1 MELFAQAVKQG
12 LTFKTERGNLN
23 PQDVWQLPL
32 TGNNGFNLDTLSR
45 QVLKKVRAVEEE
57 SLVTEVKVSTE
68 DELRLEILKFIIDDK
83 QAEKEAAK
91 NASETKAKRAQLQ
104 DLIAKKQN
112 QAQEEKSLEE
122 LQAELQATY
131 K

>member
-1 MELFAQAVKQG
+1 MELFAQAVKKG
-12 LTFKTERGNLN
+12 ITFKTERGNLN

-32 TGNNGFNLDTLSR
+32 AGNNGFNLDTLSR

-68 DELRLEILKFIIDDK
+68 DELRLEILKFIIEDK
-83 QAEKEAAK
+83 QAEKDAAK
-91 NASETKAKRAQLQ
+91 NAAETKAKREQLKE
-104 DLIAKKQN
+104 LIAKKQN
-112 QAQEEKSLEE
+112 QAQEDKSLEE
-122 LQAELQATY
+122 LQEELQATY